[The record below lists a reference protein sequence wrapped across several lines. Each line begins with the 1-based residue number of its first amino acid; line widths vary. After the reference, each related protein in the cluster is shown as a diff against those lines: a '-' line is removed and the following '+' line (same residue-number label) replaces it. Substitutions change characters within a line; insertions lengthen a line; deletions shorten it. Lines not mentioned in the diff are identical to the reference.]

1 MRFAWRTPTT
11 RGRRPNGTFAPG
23 TSGNPGGMPRKP
35 SEVVELLRTSSP
47 TLMRKAIAMA
57 LSGDATVMTAL
68 PPAAS
73 CHAVAWGRCHSRWRD
88 RRSRRS
94 DVTIAAVASG
104 MLTAEEATQLAGLIN
119 IRAQI
124 AALPDLAERLQR
136 LETILAG
143 KPGMVL
149 DAALELDKS

>member
-1 MRFAWRTPTT
+1 MENTHNQ
-11 RGRRPNGTFAPG
+11 GRRPNGTFAPG

-68 PPAAS
+68 L
-73 CHAVAWGRCHSRWRD
+73 GRILPRGRLVTLPQPVPGSPLEAI
-88 RRSRRS
+88 

-119 IRAQI
+119 IRAQV

-136 LETILAG
+136 LEAILAG
-143 KPGMVL
+143 KPGLVL